1 MKAICGFWIVFNILW
16 LMVFFVLLAL
26 KGSVV
31 ISEPRPW
38 LAWFEVFLCFM
49 SLPAL
54 AYILLKRDD

>member
-1 MKAICGFWIVFNILW
+1 MRAICAFWIAFNILW
-16 LMVFFVLLAL
+16 LMVAFVLLAL

-38 LAWFEVFLCFM
+38 LAWVETGMCFL

-54 AYILLKRDD
+54 AYIILSRRD